1 MSFLKKISP
10 TKYLWIFF
18 FSFFFII
25 GGNLPTICIQN
36 KYYDCLLSITN
47 FKVEF
52 LNHDR
57 THNNICQD
65 HAIPFLILYVC
76 VTYDSTLLKR
86 HGRPNHETYG
96 QDVTDHMFYPCTLY
110 LFLSSSSLTHTLSQQ
125 NTIILT
131 KASRV
136 ATVTLKHGIELKPQ
150 QQQHFANPGLTCN
163 RICLTRPVLSFQRF
177 FKMSVNDWSMPS
189 KYMWVCYRRLHP
201 SKRIHLSVTIL
212 YKISAVAILSLDLVI
227 IANNNAYHSNRA
239 VILPIS
245 VGHKNR
251 IPNLFTSYTYP
262 LFIGCQGGGCC
273 VSSVRF
279 VAQSF
284 LNDLE
289 ISSHLVLWGHEEKN
303 ILKSDSNGH
312 VVAAFEQS
320 LANMTA
326 RLQHL
331 TATAEQKDSELN
343 ELRDTIELLRNRS
356 AEAGLISRQNGESS
370 HLNPHISRRHTF
382 NNSDKSDVTKENTIS
397 RQLSTDSVSSLSSA
411 CSLNSSTS
419 RQSS

>member
-125 NTIILT
+125 NTIISCKVLENDT
-131 KASRV
+131 QVSVGILAFVVCNYFVKN
-136 ATVTLKHGIELKPQ
+136 TLYQL
-150 QQQHFANPGLTCN
+150 
-163 RICLTRPVLSFQRF
+163 LSFFNNTSLSLYTWRE
-177 FKMSVNDWSMPS
+177 K
-189 KYMWVCYRRLHP
+189 
-201 SKRIHLSVTIL
+201 KRHQSA
-212 YKISAVAILSLDLVI
+212 AVAILSLDLVI

-279 VAQSF
+279 VA
-284 LNDLE
+284 
-289 ISSHLVLWGHEEKN
+289 
-303 ILKSDSNGH
+303 GH